1 MNLRRY
7 WLYATVCLLAAAL
20 LLGAHSNAWAATS
33 GELQAQIDRLEEQKA
48 ETDARLEQLRAQ
60 LTGNLDEIQAVVTQK
75 NVIDQEVSLLYG
87 QIDTINDMIATY
99 SLLIADQQAELERA
113 QTRLAELNEKH
124 RERIRAMEEGGSLS
138 YWSVLF
144 EANSFSD
151 FLDRLNMIQ
160 EIAAAD
166 QLRLEEIRQAAAR
179 VEEARQELEDKKAEL
194 EATRAELQNTQTD
207 LETKRGEADRLLA
220 DLLTRGE
227 EFQLLIDQSEDRQ
240 TELANELAQ
249 RQDEFDMAKFR
260 EWLATS
266 VPPTTAPPVTK
277 PETRPTEAPTQP
289 QTEPPKEQTHPATE
303 PEEPQPTDPQ
313 PTDPEPTVSETGWR
327 SPLTKPS
334 WIVSPYGLRIHPVE
348 NVWKMHH
355 GVDLDGDLNDPI
367 VAARSGVVTYTAYEE
382 YGGGYYIFINHGDG
396 YSSTYMHMT
405 HYIVSA
411 GDIVS
416 AGQIVGYMGDTG
428 LCTGV
433 HLHFGIYYNG
443 KSVNP
448 ADYVDFS

>member
-1 MNLRRY
+1 MKVRKR
-7 WLYATVCLLAAAL
+7 WLFAAACLLAASL
-20 LLGAHSNAWAATS
+20 LLGGNANARAATS
-33 GELQAQIDRLEEQKA
+33 GELQEQIDRLEEQKA
-48 ETDARLEQLRAQ
+48 DNDARLAQLREQ
-60 LTGNLDEIQAVVTQK
+60 LTGNLDEIQAVVVQK
-75 NVIDQEVSLLYG
+75 SVIDQEVSLLYG
-87 QIDTINDMIATY
+87 QIDTINDMIAAY
-99 SLLIADQQAELERA
+99 SLLIADQQTELERA
-113 QTRLAELNEKH
+113 QARLAELNEKH
-124 RERIRAMEEGGSLS
+124 KERIRAMEEGGTLS

-151 FLDRLNMIQ
+151 FLDRMNMIQ
-160 EIAAAD
+160 EIAEAD
-166 QLRLEEIRQAAAR
+166 QRRLEEIRQAAAQ
-179 VEEARQELEDKKAEL
+179 VEQARQELADKKTEL
-194 EATRAELQNTQTD
+194 EATRAELQSTQAD
-207 LETKRGEADRLLA
+207 LEAKREEADRLLA
-220 DLLTRGE
+220 DLLARGE
-227 EFQLLIDQSEDRQ
+227 EFQLLIEESEDRQ
-240 TELANELAQ
+240 SELANEIAQ
-249 RQDEFDMAKFR
+249 RQDEYDMARFR

-266 VPPTTAPPVTK
+266 EPPTTAPPVSK
-277 PETRPTEAPTQP
+277 PETKPTEAPTAPPVETTQP
-289 QTEPPKEQTHPATE
+289 ATAPEETQPTE
-303 PEEPQPTDPQ
+303 PEKPEPTE
-313 PTDPEPTVSETGWR
+313 PEPTVGETGWR

-334 WIVSPYGLRIHPVE
+334 WIVSPYGMRLHPVE

-355 GVDLDGDLNDPI
+355 GVDLDGDLGDPI

-405 HYIVSA
+405 HYIVSP

-428 LCTGV
+428 LTTGV